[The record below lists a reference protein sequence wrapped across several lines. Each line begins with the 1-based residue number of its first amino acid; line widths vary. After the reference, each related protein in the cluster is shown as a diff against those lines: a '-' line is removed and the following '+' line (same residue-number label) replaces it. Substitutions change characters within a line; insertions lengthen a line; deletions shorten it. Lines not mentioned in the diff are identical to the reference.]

1 METTVQSIPLD
12 KLKASSANV
21 RRDRQAAA
29 LEELAA
35 SIEAHGLL
43 QMPVV
48 RPELNGEGEPTG
60 RYLVDVGESR
70 RQALRLLAKRK
81 VIKRNEPIACAV
93 RTDGTGVEIS
103 LAENVVR
110 MPMHPADQFEAFAR
124 LHRDHGLGPKEIAA
138 RFGITTTVV
147 RQRLKLAAVSGGLM
161 QRYRDGEL
169 TLEQLMAFA
178 ITDDHGL
185 QEQVWSE
192 LGWDKSAATIR
203 RRLTASHVDA
213 HDRRVRLVG
222 LAAYEA
228 AGGAVLRDLFSTA
241 NDGWVV
247 DSTLLDRLVM
257 ERLEAAAEGVRAEGW
272 RWVEAMIDYPYARV
286 QGMHHVHPDQVPLS
300 DAAQARHDA
309 LCARHDELAAA
320 IGDDEPSDEVATELT
335 AIDAELDALLAR
347 QRVFSPEDLAR
358 AGALVSLDVDGGI
371 RIDRGLLE
379 PETDEPVAGDPCDNG
394 EDADEAGE
402 PTPDEPSAT
411 TTNGHG
417 KRPLS
422 EKLVTELT
430 TGRTLA
436 LQACLA
442 SRPDVALLAVT
453 HALVVRILY
462 GASHDTD
469 SCLVLKPETALP
481 QAALDTVGE
490 SKAARAMADE
500 RERWA
505 SCLPRTAVDLWPWLL
520 GQDEEVRRAL
530 MAYCAA
536 RTVDAVC
543 RPWEQGSRRL
553 AHADRLAEALGLDM
567 TAWWSPTRDTYLG
580 RVSKAQILEAVREAV
595 SPQAAENIAAMKKEP
610 MALRAQELLAGT
622 GWLPEILRSTPA
634 SEVAEPLAADAA
646 E

>member
-1 METTVQSIPLD
+1 MKTTVQSIPLD
-12 KLKASSANV
+12 KLEASPANV
-21 RRDRQAAA
+21 RRDRQVAA

-48 RPELNGEGEPTG
+48 RPKLNSEGEPTG

-93 RTDGTGVEIS
+93 RTDGEGVEIS

-110 MPMHPADQFEAFAR
+110 MPMHPADQFAAFAR
-124 LHRDHGLGPKEIAA
+124 LHRDQGLGPEEIAA

-147 RQRLKLAAVSGGLM
+147 RQRLKLAAVGDGLM

-178 ITDDHGL
+178 ITDDHDL
-185 QEQVWSE
+185 QEQVWSA
-192 LGWDKSAATIR
+192 LGWDKSPAAIR
-203 RRLTASHVDA
+203 RRLMAGHVDA
-213 HDRRVRLVG
+213 RDRRVRLIG

-228 AGGAVLRDLFSTA
+228 AGGTVLRDLFSTED
-241 NDGWVV
+241 DGWVV
-247 DSTLLDRLVM
+247 DSTLLDHLVM
-257 ERLEAAAEGVRAEGW
+257 ERLEKAAESVRGEGW
-272 RWVEAMIDYPYARV
+272 QWVEVMIDYPYARV
-286 QGMHHVHPDQVPLS
+286 QDMRRVHPEQVPLPEE
-300 DAAQARHDA
+300 AQARHDA
-309 LCARHDELAAA
+309 LCARLDELAAA
-320 IGDDEPSDEVATELT
+320 SGDDEASDEEARELA

-347 QRVFSPEDLAR
+347 QRVFRAEDLAR

-371 RIDRGLLE
+371 RVDRGLLQPMAVE
-379 PETDEPVAGDPCDNG
+379 AATGDPSGDG
-394 EDADEAGE
+394 EDGHGAGE
-402 PTPDEPSAT
+402 AKPGEPSVVAEE
-411 TTNGHG
+411 GHG
-417 KRPLS
+417 RRPLP

-442 SRPDVALLAVT
+442 SRPDMAMLAVT
-453 HALVVRILY
+453 HALAVRILY
-462 GASHDTD
+462 GAAHD

-481 QAALDTVGE
+481 QAALDAVGE
-490 SKAARAMADE
+490 SRASRAMADE

-505 SCLPRTAVDLWPWLL
+505 ACLPQTAADLWPWLL
-520 GQDEEVRRAL
+520 GQDEEVRHGL

-536 RTVDAVC
+536 RTIDAVS

-553 AHADRLAEALGLDM
+553 AHADRLADALGLDM
-567 TAWWSPTRDTYLG
+567 TAWWAPTRDTYLG
-580 RVSKAQILEAVREAV
+580 RVAKAQILEAVREAV
-595 SPQAAENIAAMKKEP
+595 SPQAAENIAGMKKEP
-610 MALRAQELLAGT
+610 MALRAQELLADT
-622 GWLPEILRSTPA
+622 GWLPEILRSTTAREAPQP
-634 SEVAEPLAADAA
+634 SAA
-646 E
+646 EAAE